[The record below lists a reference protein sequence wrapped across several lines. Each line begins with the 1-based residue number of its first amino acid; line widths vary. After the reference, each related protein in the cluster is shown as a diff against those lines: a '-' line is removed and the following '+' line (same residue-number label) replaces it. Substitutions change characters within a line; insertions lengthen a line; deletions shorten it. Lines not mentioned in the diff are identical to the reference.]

1 MGKDWHEYRQRERG
15 RLWEERLRRQA
26 EILRLENPTLG
37 DKLTFG
43 LIWLCLGAFF
53 YALGIG
59 GAINSGERFAAEYGI
74 NPLIAFNGYL
84 FAIIIFGFKYETA
97 AYWSLR
103 IGSYAI
109 AGLGVYHLIFQLTPE
124 SLELYDHD
132 SSWGTAFYYL
142 FTYLYMRGA
151 GRVFRNQSLRTEG
164 KQIYK
169 TILLMILIT
178 LIYLFFALVAS
189 WLVI

>member
-1 MGKDWHEYRQRERG
+1 MGEDWHEYRAREQRARH
-15 RLWEERLRRQA
+15 RNWEERLRRRA

-53 YALGIG
+53 YSLGIG

-74 NPLIAFNGYL
+74 NPLIAFNGFL
-84 FAIIIFGFKYETA
+84 FLSIIFGFKYETA
-97 AYWSLR
+97 AYWLLR
-103 IGSYAI
+103 IGSYVI
-109 AGLGVYHLIFQLTPE
+109 AGLGVYHLLFQLTPE
-124 SLELYDHD
+124 SLEIYDHD

-164 KQIYK
+164 KQVYK

-178 LIYLFFALVAS
+178 LIYSFFAFVAS
-189 WLVI
+189 